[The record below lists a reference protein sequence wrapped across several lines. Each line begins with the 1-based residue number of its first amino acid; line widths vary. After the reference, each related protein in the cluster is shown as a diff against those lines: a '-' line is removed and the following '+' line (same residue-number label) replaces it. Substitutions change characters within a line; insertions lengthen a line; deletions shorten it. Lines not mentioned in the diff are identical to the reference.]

1 MKKIFATIWL
11 LALGCQIQPA
21 AAWTVVNNIC
31 NAYPYTVVAAHIE
44 GGQCASCLKNDYA
57 AGATASCPDGDNG
70 CGRSNGY
77 FISVNQPGPDQ
88 AIGCPYGVIS
98 GDSQMQIT
106 GMQYFAG
113 LTSTINGVN
122 QGQSEGGGITNNS
135 GAVTGNPCNNY
146 PCKDGGTTCSYD

>member
-31 NAYPYTVVAAHIE
+31 SNGYSCTGSAAHIE

-77 FISVNQPGPDQ
+77 FISANIPGGDQPV
-88 AIGCPYGVIS
+88 GCPNGAIS
-98 GDSQMQIT
+98 GDSQLQIS
-106 GMQYFAG
+106 GYPGSFMS
-113 LTSTINGVN
+113 STLNGVA
-122 QGQSEGGGITNNS
+122 QGPSLISTSYTSNS

-146 PCKDGGTTCSYD
+146 P